1 VLNPKGDGNW
11 VGVYQ
16 DTPNNTAYITAS
28 NADEF
33 GQKVTEQWAE
43 GGYRLTDVEY
53 GDGVW
58 FGTFEEDSGANGYSI
73 STGLTELTADISE
86 QWNKG
91 YDLVDVEYGEAL
103 RCGGSLRCSKC

>member
-1 VLNPKGDGNW
+1 MLNSKGDGNW

-16 DTPNNTAYITAS
+16 DTPNNTGYITAS
-28 NADEF
+28 NADEL

-53 GDGVW
+53 G
-58 FGTFEEDSGANGYSI
+58 
-73 STGLTELTADISE
+73 
-86 QWNKG
+86 
-91 YDLVDVEYGEAL
+91 EAL